1 MKRGVRYKSKEQGFA
16 KHIILELWEAN
27 NTNCA
32 RTVEKALRKACREGN
47 LDLVKIFIHRFS
59 PHGVSGV
66 ALIQEAHITIH
77 TWPEHRFAAVDIY
90 SSKANADVER
100 IAEVIRSAFSPCHAN
115 RVNIDRGKP
124 QSVRCE

>member
-1 MKRGVRYKSKEQGFA
+1 MNKQTPKKSQPQGFA

-32 RTVEKALRKACREGN
+32 ETIEQALRKACRASN

-59 PHGVSGV
+59 PYGVSGV

-90 SSKANADVER
+90 SSKENADVER
-100 IAEVIRSAFSPCHAN
+100 IAEIIKTAFSPCQ
-115 RVNIDRGKP
+115 VNQVSIDRGKP
-124 QSVRCE
+124 KSLSR